1 MLWYI
6 QSWFL
11 WSRFD
16 GGFIL
21 HVCFAIFW
29 HQKREE
35 NSITHHISPLL
46 TPSQLG
52 CACAMLSPHPYHSE
66 ETKNRTAFFSDV
78 VFMQLFRRFLA
89 AFWHVSFCQQP
100 VGNLQE
106 TCGKLIRNP
115 ILRGAVV
122 EVWWFFLPENSLK
135 PPSKLHQNCT
145 TCFLIFKNQSG
156 TQFFKATYAMLLQK
170 LMEQNIH
177 FPYPPNHHISSCWL
191 YDIIIY
197 DMYWYVYMSLWRLS
211 IWLLAF
217 IEILYWMWLYFQLMW

>member
-122 EVWWFFLPENSLK
+122 EVWWFFYQK
-135 PPSKLHQNCT
+135 TPSNLHQSCIKTAPHVSSFSKINQEPNFSRPPTPCY
-145 TCFLIFKNQSG
+145 FKNWWNK
-156 TQFFKATYAMLLQK
+156 TF
-170 LMEQNIH
+170 
-177 FPYPPNHHISSCWL
+177 ISHTP
-191 YDIIIY
+191 
-197 DMYWYVYMSLWRLS
+197 
-211 IWLLAF
+211 
-217 IEILYWMWLYFQLMW
+217 QTTT